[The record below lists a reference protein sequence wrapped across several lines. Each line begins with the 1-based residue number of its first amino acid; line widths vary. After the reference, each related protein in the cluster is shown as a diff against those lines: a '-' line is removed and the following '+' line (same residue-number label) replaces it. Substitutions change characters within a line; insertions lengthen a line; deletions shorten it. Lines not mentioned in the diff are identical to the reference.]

1 MGNSNNLLLI
11 LLLVIPIIIVVF
23 VIIKKKKGNNP
34 NDKKPSGNKL
44 KSKDEADEVWL
55 TIKKHLRDTNEHGKE
70 VIDSYVIKRPD
81 PMNPKNPELKQ
92 RKAEIKKLKSVNH
105 EKYKVEK
112 EKLKI
117 DQRKKPAELYVVLFT
132 TKNPKTG
139 QVDEQRG
146 IECEVVYKKID
157 KNNRQRTI
165 IVNGKVDL
173 QKEMKWIKPIKDK
186 DDKQLA
192 KQLKVEQK
200 RRERLAKKQQN
211 KKKNTKKS

>member
-1 MGNSNNLLLI
+1 MDNNLLYI

-23 VIIKKKKGNNP
+23 VIVKKKKGNNS

-70 VIDSYVIKRPD
+70 VIDSYVVKRPD
-81 PMNPKNPELKQ
+81 PMNPKNPELKR
-92 RKAEIKKLKSVNH
+92 RKAKIKKLKSTNL
-105 EKYKVEK
+105 EQYKVEK
-112 EKLKI
+112 AKLRI
-117 DQRKKPAELYVVLFT
+117 EQRKKPQELYVVLFT
-132 TKNPKTG
+132 TKNPKSG
-139 QVDEQRG
+139 QVDKQRG

-165 IVNGKVDL
+165 IVNGEIDL

-192 KQLKVEQK
+192 KQLKVEQR
-200 RRERLAKKQQN
+200 RRERLAKKQQKRKEN
-211 KKKNTKKS
+211 KKKS